1 MEVLVVLVA
10 RHKLALKIFEDEGRQ
25 LLNKEKM
32 PPEIADMV
40 SLRPCTFDPDR
51 AKGVALDRF
60 ILQGGAYEETPDASP
75 VDGVVVL
82 YDMSLSYAL
91 KGVRN
96 AIFAAEVQ
104 IGYLENVRNFLIGN
118 FSILLGNYGLFLQI
132 VQDGTR
138 LQAVSLPIRNFD
150 AEELRALVD
159 LFQTRTLEKT
169 FQNEIVPKFNKLLK
183 LRGPKR
189 RSKYPN
195 VYFKDER
202 NRYFEFGHE
211 RHSRYETGEAH
222 NLACLMNGKF
232 RFGGVL
238 DQERHFNVTVGNSD
252 ARELITCDLPNC
264 HDEPVIV
271 KGRTHINMFSNDFH
285 K

>member
-10 RHKLALKIFEDEGRQ
+10 RHKLALRTFEGEGDR
-25 LLNKEKM
+25 LLNKDKM
-32 PPEIADMV
+32 PPAIADVV

-51 AKGVALDRF
+51 AKGVTLDRF
-60 ILQGGAYEETPDASP
+60 ILQGGRYEETPDTLP

-82 YDMSLSYAL
+82 YDTLFSYTL

-96 AIFAAEVQ
+96 ALFAAEVQ

-118 FSILLGNYGLFLQI
+118 FSILLGNYGLFLQMI
-132 VQDGTR
+132 QDGAR
-138 LQAVSLPIRNFD
+138 LQAVSLPLRNFD
-150 AEELRALVD
+150 AKELRALVD
-159 LFQTRTLEKT
+159 LCRTRTLEKT
-169 FQNEIVPKFNKLLK
+169 FQNEIVPQFNQLLK

-195 VYFKDER
+195 VYFKDEC

-211 RHSRYETGEAH
+211 RHSRYETGGTH
-222 NLACLMNGKF
+222 NLACLINGKF